1 MQGSVHVLFSCEGLI
16 IGWKKEC
23 FRFYAVELAGL
34 FRIDTPLLF
43 G

>member
-23 FRFYAVELAGL
+23 SRFYGVGLADL
-34 FRIDTPLLF
+34 FQIDMPLLF